1 MSSFAMDYNFSIYA
15 TSLTLES
22 LDLLPCYVLP
32 AFIFGILTYGV
43 ILLFNFIILLTIAL
57 NRKLHKPMYIL
68 LFNLPVNDLM
78 GATTFFP
85 QLVSSILLQTRTITY
100 SACFIQALLVHLYG
114 VGSLVILSAM
124 AYDRYV
130 AICFP
135 LKYNSLMS
143 SSNLLKIIIIMWMID
158 CILIGFLLALNYRK
172 EICSTKIVDIFCNNP
187 SLMRLICGDIKLN
200 NYFGMFTI
208 VFVQG
213 LSLMIVL
220 FTYIQIL
227 FTCISR
233 RQSDAKSKAIQT
245 CGTHL
250 MVFLCFEFNILFTLI
265 AHRFENSSPNLRKAF
280 GASVM
285 IFPPILNPL
294 IYGLKTKEI
303 RQNIFYFFHK
313 TFWTKKL

>member
-1 MSSFAMDYNFSIYA
+1 MDYNFSIYA

-68 LFNLPVNDLM
+68 LFNLPVNDLI
-78 GATTFFP
+78 GATAFFP

-124 AYDRYV
+124 
-130 AICFP
+130 
-135 LKYNSLMS
+135 
-143 SSNLLKIIIIMWMID
+143 
-158 CILIGFLLALNYRK
+158 
-172 EICSTKIVDIFCNNP
+172 ICSTKIVDIFCNNP
-187 SLMRLICGDIKLN
+187 SLMKLVCGDINSN
-200 NYFGMFTI
+200 NYFGLFVM
-208 VFVQG
+208 VFSQG

-233 RQSDAKSKAIQT
+233 RQSDAKRKAIQT

-250 MVFLCFEFNILFTLI
+250 IVFLLCTTVILSYRLQ
-265 AHRFENSSPNLRKAF
+265 NVSPNAQKLCGIMTF
-280 GASVM
+280 TV
-285 IFPPILNPL
+285 PPVVNPI
-294 IYGLKTKEI
+294 IYGMHTKDIRIAFLMVLKKI
-303 RQNIFYFFHK
+303 K
-313 TFWTKKL
+313 VTFR